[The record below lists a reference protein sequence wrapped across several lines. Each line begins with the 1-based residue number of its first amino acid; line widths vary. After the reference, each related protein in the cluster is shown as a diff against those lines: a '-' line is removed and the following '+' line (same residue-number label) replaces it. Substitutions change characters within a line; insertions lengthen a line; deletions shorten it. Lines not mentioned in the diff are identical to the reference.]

1 MFCSYGGFT
10 RHAVW
15 LQNVSGKR
23 DEKMR
28 ISAGSL
34 VHKIHYVSFVS
45 KPPVSISLTP
55 CPWDGCPW
63 TTSHQRSRS
72 ARHQGV
78 ALGGLNSA
86 QSTAHGPSGFS
97 GVQVQCSKNSCSKQ
111 RLKESDVFVGVRGMF
126 SRNTAFNSAS
136 FHHFHDFTE
145 E

>member
-1 MFCSYGGFT
+1 M
-10 RHAVW
+10 
-15 LQNVSGKR
+15 
-23 DEKMR
+23 
-28 ISAGSL
+28 
-34 VHKIHYVSFVS
+34 
-45 KPPVSISLTP
+45 
-55 CPWDGCPW
+55 
-63 TTSHQRSRS
+63 
-72 ARHQGV
+72 

-111 RLKESDVFVGVRGMF
+111 RLKENDVFVGVRGMF